1 VTVFVDTSALFA
13 LCDPDDHGSASARR
27 YADESFPARDHVT
40 HRYVEVETISLVQ
53 ARLGM
58 AVVRTLVEDIL
69 PAIRVDAVDGDVH
82 NAALADLLAS
92 GSRAVS
98 LVDRVSFELMRRGRI
113 ETAFA
118 FDTDFGRAGF
128 DTVP

>member
-1 VTVFVDTSALFA
+1 MTVFVDTSALFA
-13 LCDPDDHGSASARR
+13 LCDPGDRESASARR
-27 YADESFPARDHVT
+27 YADESFPVRDHVT
-40 HRYVEVETISLVQ
+40 HRYVEVETVSLVQ

-58 AVVRTLVEDIL
+58 AVVRTLIEDIL
-69 PAIRVDAVDGDVH
+69 PAIRVQAVDGHVH
-82 NAALADLLAS
+82 DAALADLLAS
-92 GSRAVS
+92 DSRAVS

-118 FDTDFGRAGF
+118 FDGDFGRAGF